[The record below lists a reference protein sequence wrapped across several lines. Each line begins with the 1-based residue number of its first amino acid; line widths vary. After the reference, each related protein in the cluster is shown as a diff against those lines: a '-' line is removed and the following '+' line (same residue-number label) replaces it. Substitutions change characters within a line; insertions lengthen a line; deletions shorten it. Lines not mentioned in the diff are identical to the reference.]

1 MPRFSAHLSML
12 FPEHP
17 FLERFAAAREA
28 GFEAVEYWYP
38 YTYPAER
45 LAEELER
52 HHLRQALINLPPGDV
67 EAGDQGL
74 AALPGREDEFREA
87 FELALSYAR
96 VLDCPCLHAMAGKQ
110 PPGPVDTKAALRTYV
125 ANLRFAAERAA
136 AEGRSVVI
144 EAINARDIPGY
155 FLSSTHDAVLTI
167 ETVDHP
173 GLGLLLDLYHCQIM
187 EGDLA
192 VRIRELMPFTRH
204 MQIAGVPERH
214 EPDVGEVH
222 YPYLFR
228 VIDSLGY
235 RGFVGCEYNPRG
247 DTHAGLAWLD
257 REHEA

>member
-38 YTYPAER
+38 YAYPAEQ
-45 LAEELER
+45 LAEALER
-52 HHLRQALINLPPGDV
+52 HGLRQALINLPPGDL

-96 VLDCPCLHAMAGKQ
+96 VLDCPCLHAMAGR
-110 PPGPVDTKAALRTYV
+110 PGTADPESARSTYV

-144 EAINARDIPGY
+144 EAINARDMPGY
-155 FLSSTHDAVLTI
+155 FLHSTGDAARIV
-167 ETVDHP
+167 EEVDRP
-173 GLGLLLDLYHCQIM
+173 GLGLLLDIYHCQIM

-192 VRIRELMPFTRH
+192 VRIRNLASITRH
-204 MQIAGVPERH
+204 VQIAGVPDRH

-228 VIDSLGY
+228 LIDSLGY
-235 RGFVGCEYNPRG
+235 QGFVGCEYNPRG
-247 DTHAGLAWLD
+247 DTRAGLAWLD
-257 REHEA
+257 RARGR

>member
-12 FPEHP
+12 FSEDP

-38 YTYPAER
+38 YTYPAEQ
-45 LAEELER
+45 LAEALDR
-52 HHLRQALINLPPGDV
+52 YQLRQALINLPPGDI

-87 FELALSYAR
+87 FDLALSYAR
-96 VLDCPCLHAMAGKQ
+96 VLNCPCLHAMAGR
-110 PPGPVDTKAALRTYV
+110 PGTADPKAARRTYI

-144 EAINARDIPGY
+144 EAINARDMPGY
-155 FLSSTHDAVLTI
+155 FLHSTGDAARII
-167 ETVDHP
+167 EEVDRP

-192 VRIRELMPFTRH
+192 VRISELASITRH
-204 MQIAGVPERH
+204 VQIAGAPDRH
-214 EPDVGEVH
+214 EPDIGEVH
-222 YPYLFR
+222 YPYLFCLL
-228 VIDSLGY
+228 DALGY
-235 RGFVGCEYNPRG
+235 QGFVGCEYNPKG
-247 DTHAGLAWLD
+247 DTRAGLAWLD
-257 REHEA
+257 RARGP

>member
-1 MPRFSAHLSML
+1 ML

-38 YTYPAER
+38 YAYPAEQ
-45 LAEELER
+45 LAGELER
-52 HHLRQALINLPPGDV
+52 HGLRQALINLPPGDI

-87 FELALSYAR
+87 LELALSYAR
-96 VLDCPCLHAMAGKQ
+96 VLECPCLHAMAGK
-110 PPGPVDTKAALRTYV
+110 PDGADPEAARRTYV

-144 EAINARDIPGY
+144 EAINARDMPGY
-155 FLSSTHDAVLTI
+155 FLSSTRDAARI
-167 ETVDHP
+167 IGEVDRP

-192 VRIRELMPFTRH
+192 VRTRELMPLTRH
-204 MQIAGVPERH
+204 IQIAGVPERH
-214 EPDVGEVH
+214 EPDLGEVH

-228 VIDSLGY
+228 LIDSLGY
-235 RGFVGCEYNPRG
+235 RGFIGCEYNPRG
-247 DTHAGLAWLD
+247 DTRSGLAWLE
-257 REHEA
+257 RARGQ